1 MGHTSPTHFTFEL
14 EEAWARPSGRRSAVS
29 ILSWVSVAGYLVLG
43 RSSLASD
50 RPLLTN
56 CPF

>member
-43 RSSLASD
+43 IWYWAALPW
-50 RPLLTN
+50 PLIAH
-56 CPF
+56 F

>member
-43 RSSLASD
+43 IWYWAAL
-50 RPLLTN
+50 PWLLIAH
-56 CPF
+56 F